1 MRINLKLA
9 RKNGEVNSRNW
20 EKLQEVLIS
29 EKIRK
34 VYSVNDELAILRQR
48 DEKPEE
54 FNKYYSFAEEC
65 KKEVKEFLKK
75 ESEEIENG

>member
-1 MRINLKLA
+1 MRLNIKLA
-9 RKNGEVNSRNW
+9 NKNREANTRAW
-20 EKLQEVLIS
+20 DKLQEALIS

-54 FNKYYSFAEEC
+54 FEAYYAFVEEC
-65 KKEVKEFLKK
+65 KREVKQKLGEA
-75 ESEEIENG
+75 E

>member
-1 MRINLKLA
+1 MRLNIKLA
-9 RKNGEVNSRNW
+9 QKNREANTRAW
-20 EKLQEVLIS
+20 DRLQEALIS

-54 FNKYYSFAEEC
+54 FETYYAFVEEC
-65 KKEVKEFLKK
+65 KKEVKERLG
-75 ESEEIENG
+75 EAE

>member
-1 MRINLKLA
+1 MALNLALA
-9 RKNGEVNSRNW
+9 KKNKEVNPRAW
-20 EKLQEVLIS
+20 DKLQEALIS

-54 FNKYYSFAEEC
+54 FEAYYKFVEEC
-65 KKEVKEFLKK
+65 KAEVKKMLGEA
-75 ESEEIENG
+75 E

>member
-1 MRINLKLA
+1 MRLNIKLA
-9 RKNGEVNSRNW
+9 QKNKEANTRAW
-20 EKLQEVLIS
+20 DRLQEALIS

-54 FNKYYSFAEEC
+54 FEAYYTFVEEC
-65 KKEVKEFLKK
+65 KKEVKERLG
-75 ESEEIENG
+75 EAE

>member
-9 RKNGEVNSRNW
+9 SKNKEANTRAW
-20 EKLQEVLIS
+20 DKLQEALIS

-54 FNKYYSFAEEC
+54 FEAYYSFVEEC
-65 KKEVKEFLKK
+65 KREVKERLG
-75 ESEEIENG
+75 EVD